1 MTAREFARLIGVSQS
16 AVSRAFTPDASI
28 SSDLRKKILDAADEH
43 EYSPNAIASI
53 LSKSKLAKTNNNIV
67 GIVFSELQNPFYP
80 VLLEK
85 LTRELQRVGQQSL
98 MFNVTP
104 GSDTKQQM
112 TALRRYNVDA
122 VIVVSA
128 TQLSGPDLNWATEGR
143 RAVLVNRVA
152 SDASLASVC
161 CDNAAGAREIADH
174 FYALGHRRAAF
185 VAGLPNTSTN
195 LDRQHSFIARLAEL
209 GIRLTACVKA
219 GSYAYEAGYRAALE
233 IARTTTTD
241 AIFFANDTLAIGGLD
256 GLREEAG
263 LKVPEDVSVA
273 GFDDI
278 AMAGWPR
285 YALTTYRQPVDHIV
299 DLAVRLISESRPHD
313 ARTAALHL
321 VGGELVVRHSTAA
334 RDAPAGSGRERAVRP
349 T

>member
-1 MTAREFARLIGVSQS
+1 MSGTKRKPMTAREFARLLGVSQS
-16 AVSRAFTPDASI
+16 AVSRAFTPEASI
-28 SSDLRKKILDAADEH
+28 SSDLRKKILEAADEH

-53 LSKSKLAKTNNNIV
+53 LSKSKLANTSNNIV

-98 MFNVTP
+98 LFNVTP
-104 GSDTKQQM
+104 GSDTKQQVM
-112 TALRRYNVDA
+112 ALRRYNVDA

-128 TQLSGPDLNWATEGR
+128 THLSGPELNWATEGR

-161 CDNAAGAREIADH
+161 CDNASGARAIADH
-174 FYALGHRRAAF
+174 FYNLGHRRAAY

-209 GIRLTACVKA
+209 GIRLTACVKG
-219 GSYAYEAGYRAALE
+219 GSYTYEAGYRAAME

-241 AIFFANDTLAIGGLD
+241 AIFFANDTLAVGGID
-256 GLREEAG
+256 ALREEIG
-263 LKVPEDVSVA
+263 LMVPNDVSVA

-285 YALTTYRQPVDHIV
+285 YSLTTYRQPIDRIV
-299 DLAVRLISESRPHD
+299 NLAVQLITEYRHNED
-313 ARTAALHL
+313 YQAALHL
-321 VGGELVVRHSTAA
+321 VPGELIVRRSTV
-334 RDAPAGSGRERAVRP
+334 ERTALVSP
-349 T
+349 